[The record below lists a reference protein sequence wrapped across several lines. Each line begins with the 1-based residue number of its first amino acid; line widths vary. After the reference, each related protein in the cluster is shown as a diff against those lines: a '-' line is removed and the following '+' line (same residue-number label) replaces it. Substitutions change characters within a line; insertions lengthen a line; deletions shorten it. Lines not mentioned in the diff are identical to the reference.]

1 MSCFYILEISLLTVI
16 SFAVIF
22 SDSQDCLLIFFIVSL
37 AVQKACKFNY
47 VPLVGFFFFDFHYSQ
62 RWVKEDFA
70 LISSKSVLPM
80 FSSKSFI
87 VSGLAI

>member
-1 MSCFYILEISLLTVI
+1 MNCLYILEISLLSVI

-22 SDSQDCLLIFFIVSL
+22 SHSQDCLLIFFIVSF
-37 AVQKACKFNY
+37 AVQKACKFNDGFFC
-47 VPLVGFFFFDFHYSQ
+47 GFFFFLISIT
-62 RWVKEDFA
+62 

-87 VSGLAI
+87 VSGLTI